1 MYIATGNGA
10 GIRSGKERRNHA
22 TRARGRPDMRA
33 SALEGLLQLTRF
45 WTGAG
50 SQPKSVQMDAL
61 NPKAIFE
68 SLQEGVICIYGEW
81 TLRGIPTR
89 AALSLDGGE
98 DLWCTSL
105 SVASI
110 HGFRTLSGMGLKSA
124 QEACDYIRRRE
135 HEIRKQKYVETRL
148 VGDYSLI

>member
-1 MYIATGNGA
+1 MYIAIGNGA
-10 GIRSGKERRNHA
+10 GSRSQSERRNHA
-22 TRARGRPDMRA
+22 TRARGRPDMRVGA
-33 SALEGLLQLTRF
+33 YEGLLQLTRF

-50 SQPKSVQMDAL
+50 SQPKSVHMYAL

-110 HGFRTLSGMGLKSA
+110 HGFRTLSGMDLKSV
-124 QEACDYIRRRE
+124 QDAC
-135 HEIRKQKYVETRL
+135 
-148 VGDYSLI
+148 DYSLI